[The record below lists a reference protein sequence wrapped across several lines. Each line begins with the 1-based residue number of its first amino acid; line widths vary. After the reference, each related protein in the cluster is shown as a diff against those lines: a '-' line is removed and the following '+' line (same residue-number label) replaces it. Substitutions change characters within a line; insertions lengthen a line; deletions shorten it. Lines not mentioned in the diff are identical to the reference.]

1 MVPNPR
7 NGAIEWQA
15 RTSLMAC
22 EQRGSMLA
30 LSLAPKAVGMIPAYA
45 AMLTPCW
52 QPKAFGH
59 QQTEYMTVQAILV
72 LAFGERSIHDNLL
85 LFLFLP
91 ADAVRKLVPIE

>member
-72 LAFGERSIHDNLL
+72 LAFGERSIHANGNRQCPD
-85 LFLFLP
+85 P
-91 ADAVRKLVPIE
+91 ASAPCR